1 MIIRTR
7 ALLAASA
14 VVALLALS
22 ACADNTKDA
31 GGAGSAGGSGGTAA
45 DTCTPAA
52 APTGT
57 AGLPD
62 KIKKAGKIL
71 VGSDASYAPNE
82 FQDASGKIVGFDVDL
97 FTAIGAKLGVSVEFQ
112 NASFDS
118 IVAGVKGGK
127 YDVGVSSFTDNCE
140 REKVVDFVD
149 YFSAG
154 TQWAAPVGKTVDP
167 DNACGLTVAVQTG
180 TVQDTDDLPV
190 KQKACKDAGKSQITI
205 QKYEAQSDA
214 STALVLGKVE
224 AMLADS
230 PVTAYAVKQNAGKIQ
245 LAGKIYDGAPYGF
258 AIPKE
263 NANLSLAIKGA
274 LESMIADGSYGKIL
288 ATWGLQAGAVT
299 SVVLNGAS

>member
-7 ALLAASA
+7 ALLAATA
-14 VVALLALS
+14 AAALLVLT
-22 ACADNTKDA
+22 ACADNTKSDTTSGAA
-31 GGAGSAGGSGGTAA
+31 GTDGSGTAA
-45 DTCTPAA
+45 CTPAPQ
-52 APTGT
+52 PTGT
-57 AGLPD
+57 PGLPD
-62 KIKKAGKIL
+62 SIKKAGKIL

-97 FTAIGAKLGVSVEFQ
+97 FTAIGAKLGVTVEFQ
-112 NASFDS
+112 NASFDT

-140 REKVVDFVD
+140 REQVVDFVD

-190 KQKACKDAGKSQITI
+190 KQKACKDAGKSAITI

-214 STALVLGKVE
+214 STALVLGKVD

-258 AIPKE
+258 AVPKQ

-274 LESMIADGSYGKIL
+274 LSSMISDGSYAKIL
-288 ATWGLQAGAVT
+288 ATWGLEAGAVT
-299 SVVLNGAS
+299 SVVINGAS

>member
-14 VVALLALS
+14 VAALLALS
-22 ACADNTKDA
+22 ACADNTD
-31 GGAGSAGGSGGTAA
+31 GDSGGTDAA
-45 DTCTPAA
+45 ACTPAP

-62 KIKKAGKIL
+62 DIAKAGRIL

-82 FQDASGKIVGFDVDL
+82 FQDANGKIVGFDVDL
-97 FTAIGAKLGVSVEFQ
+97 FTAIGKKLGVEVVFE
-112 NASFDS
+112 NASFDT

-154 TQWAAPVGKTVDP
+154 TQWAAPAGKTVDP
-167 DNACGLTVAVQTG
+167 ANACGLTVAVQTG

-190 KQKACKDAGKSQITI
+190 RQKACKDAGKADITV
-205 QKYEAQSDA
+205 QRYEAQSDA
-214 STALVLGKVE
+214 STALVLGKVD

-230 PVTAYAVKQNAGKIQ
+230 PVTAYAVKQNQGKIV
-245 LAGKIYDGAPYGF
+245 LAGGIYDGAPYGF
-258 AIPKE
+258 AVPKE
-263 NANLSLAIKGA
+263 DANLSLAIKEA
-274 LESMIADGSYGKIL
+274 LESMIADGSYARIL
-288 ATWGLQAGAVT
+288 DTWGLSAGAVT

>member
-14 VVALLALS
+14 VTALLALS
-22 ACADNTKDA
+22 ACADNTDD
-31 GGAGSAGGSGGTAA
+31 GGDAGGSGTNAA
-45 DTCTPAA
+45 ACTPAP

-57 AGLPD
+57 AGLPED
-62 KIKKAGKIL
+62 IKSAGKIL
-71 VGSDASYAPNE
+71 VGTDASYAPNE
-82 FQDASGKIVGFDVDL
+82 FQDASGKIVGFDIDL
-97 FTAIGAKLGVSVEFQ
+97 FTAIGERLGVEVEFE
-112 NASFDS
+112 NASFDT

-167 DNACGLTVAVQTG
+167 DDACGLTVAVQTG

-190 KQKACKDAGKSQITI
+190 RQKACKDAGKDEITVE
-205 QKYEAQSDA
+205 KYEQQSDA
-214 STALVLGKVE
+214 STALVLDKVD

-230 PVTAYAVKQNAGKIQ
+230 PVTAYAVKQNEGKIE
-245 LAGKIYDGAPYGF
+245 LAGDIYDGAPYGF

-263 NANLSLAIKGA
+263 DAGLSLAIQEA
-274 LESMIADGSYGKIL
+274 LESMIADGSYGEIL
-288 ATWGLQAGAVT
+288 ATWGLSAGAVT
-299 SVVLNGAS
+299 SVELNGAS

>member
-7 ALLAASA
+7 ALLAVSA
-14 VVALLALS
+14 AAALLALS
-22 ACADNTKDA
+22 ACADNTKDT
-31 GGAGSAGGSGGTAA
+31 GGTGGTGATDAA
-45 DTCTPAA
+45 TCTPAS

-62 KIKKAGKIL
+62 AIKKAGKIL

-82 FQDASGKIVGFDVDL
+82 FMDASGKIVGFDVDL
-97 FTAIGAKLGVSVEFQ
+97 FTAIGTKLGVSVEFQ
-112 NASFDS
+112 NASFDT

-180 TVQDTDDLPV
+180 TVQDTDDLPA
-190 KQKACKDAGKSQITI
+190 KEKACKDAGKGAITI

-214 STALVLGKVE
+214 STALVLGKVD

-230 PVTAYAVKQNAGKIQ
+230 PVTAYAVKQNAGKIA

-258 AIPKE
+258 AVPKG
-263 NANLSLAIKGA
+263 NPNLSLAIKGA
-274 LESMIADGSYGKIL
+274 LTSMITDGSYAKIL
-288 ATWGLQAGAVT
+288 ATWGLDAGAVT

>member
-7 ALLAASA
+7 AVLAASA
-14 VVALLALS
+14 VAALLALS
-22 ACADNTKDA
+22 ACADNTSDGGDA
-31 GGAGSAGGSGGTAA
+31 GGTDAA
-45 DTCTPAA
+45 ACTPAP

-62 KIKKAGKIL
+62 DIKKAGKIL
-71 VGSDASYAPNE
+71 VGSDASYAPSE

-97 FTAIGAKLGVSVEFQ
+97 FTAIGTKLGVSVEFE
-112 NASFDS
+112 NASFDT
-118 IVAGVKGGK
+118 IVAGVKGSK

-167 DNACGLTVAVQTG
+167 DSACGLTVAVQTG

-190 KQKACKDAGKSQITI
+190 RQKACKAAGKAGITI

-214 STALVLGKVE
+214 STALVLGKVD

-230 PVTAYAVKQNAGKIQ
+230 PVAAYAVKQNEGKIQ
-245 LAGKIYDGAPYGF
+245 LAGDIYDSAPYGF

-263 NANLSLAIKGA
+263 DANLSLAIKGA
-274 LESMIADGSYGKIL
+274 LESMIADGSYAKIL
-288 ATWGLQAGAVT
+288 AAWGLEAGAVT
-299 SVVLNGAS
+299 SVELNGAS